1 VDEPSGRD
9 PGQIAYDP
17 DVDLTLLGERRI
29 GVIGYGNQGRAHAL
43 NLRDSGCSVWVGLRE
58 GSRSWEHAGADGFTV
73 ATTESVTRWAD
84 LIAVM
89 LPDQLHG
96 PVFSASIEP
105 NLRAGDALLFA
116 HGFSLRYGVV
126 VPPPDVDVVLVAPVG
141 PGAMLRRLFEA
152 GSGIPAVYAVSAD
165 ASGRATALALAY
177 AKAIGCT
184 RVGAI
189 RTTVE
194 EETVTDLFGE
204 QAVLCGGLS
213 HLLRTGYDTLVS
225 AGYQPALAYFEC
237 VHQVKLI
244 VDLIYEDGI
253 AGMHRQISDTA
264 EFGDYVSGPRVI
276 DDHVAERMRT
286 VLRDVQDGQ
295 FASEWMAEYESGMPL
310 LRERRE
316 EEDRSSMEEV
326 GRRLR
331 EMMRSRTS

>member
-1 VDEPSGRD
+1 M
-9 PGQIAYDP
+9 GQIAYDA
-17 DVDLTLLGERRI
+17 DADLTSIRERRI

-43 NLRDSGCSVWVGLRE
+43 NLRDSGCSVRVGLRE
-58 GSRSWEHAGADGFTV
+58 RSRSRERAVADGVTV
-73 ATTESVTRWAD
+73 ATTERVTQWAD
-84 LIAVM
+84 LIAIM

-96 PVFSASIEP
+96 PVFTASIEP
-105 NLRAGDALLFA
+105 HLMSGDALLFA
-116 HGFSLRYGVV
+116 HGFSLQYGVV
-126 VPPPDVDVVLVAPVG
+126 APPADADVLLVAPVG

-152 GSGIPAVYAVSAD
+152 GSGIPAVYAVHTDVSGSA
-165 ASGRATALALAY
+165 TELALAY

-184 RVGAI
+184 RVGAV

-213 HLLRTGYDTLVS
+213 HLLRTGYNTLVH

-276 DDHVAERMRT
+276 DKHVAERMRS
-286 VLRDVQDGQ
+286 VLRDVQNGR
-295 FASEWMAEYESGMPL
+295 FASSWIAEYEGGMPL
-310 LRERRE
+310 LRTRRE
-316 EEDRSSMEEV
+316 EESRSSIEEV
-326 GRRLR
+326 GGRLR
-331 EMMRSRTS
+331 AMMRSEGP